1 MKPEPRKPMEKIQHR
16 LQRLCQGQAGAGV
29 PPWKAEG
36 PSQERSG
43 DWRHGCFSLG
53 IHETGQLLSQEGSKP
68 ALPTHP
74 PHLWGAAALPLRKHG
89 ACFSTALSFIRCAL
103 TFPPREHLLESF
115 SVSSVCCPHK
125 PSLSHANVTWL

>member
-1 MKPEPRKPMEKIQHR
+1 MLESIHTKLSASSLCHV
-16 LQRLCQGQAGAGV
+16 LQSQPCPSAG
-29 PPWKAEG
+29 PIW
-36 PSQERSG
+36 
-43 DWRHGCFSLG
+43 
-53 IHETGQLLSQEGSKP
+53 LL
-68 ALPTHP
+68 THP
-74 PHLWGAAALPLRKHG
+74 PHLWGAAALPLLKHG